1 MSLNATATINIGYR
15 STVTIAELFNLP
27 VPKIDD
33 TYAMLNA
40 KEVREWCVYNTLEL
54 SLDVIENLGK
64 KYRYLVRGLQDYSN
78 FQAGLRAI
86 NELVIIST
94 AMQSHATS
102 YIYSESNIC
111 VKGKGRKDQLRK
123 ATKKYRF
130 IFC

>member
-1 MSLNATATINIGYR
+1 MSLNATVTINIGYR
-15 STVTIAELFNLP
+15 STVTIAELFSLP
-27 VPKIDD
+27 VPKTDD
-33 TYAMLNA
+33 TYAVLNA
-40 KEVREWCVYNTLEL
+40 KEVREWCAYNTLEL